1 MTPYA
6 DPQLEQSHMWEQNMA
21 GDARSKLIAEL
32 VSEFV
37 EERVRQFPTQVFDL
51 AAVKR
56 AVATAIKEGGAGFE
70 LMSGDDR
77 ALASLLDQHPFLV
90 RAKDRNTLAWRP
102 GLDKARPR

>member
-1 MTPYA
+1 
-6 DPQLEQSHMWEQNMA
+6 MA
-21 GDARSKLIAEL
+21 GDVRSKLIAEL

-56 AVATAIKEGGAGFE
+56 AVTLALKEGRTGLE

-90 RAKDRNTLAWRP
+90 RAKDRTTLAWKP
-102 GLDKARPR
+102 GLDKVRPR

>member
-1 MTPYA
+1 
-6 DPQLEQSHMWEQNMA
+6 MA

-56 AVATAIKEGGAGFE
+56 AVTMAFKEGGTGLE
-70 LMSGDDR
+70 LLSGDDR
-77 ALASLLDQHPFLV
+77 ALTSLLDQHPFLV
-90 RAKDRNTLAWRP
+90 RAKDRTTLAWKP

>member
-1 MTPYA
+1 
-6 DPQLEQSHMWEQNMA
+6 MA

-51 AAVKR
+51 AALKR
-56 AVATAIKEGGAGFE
+56 AVATALEEGGAGFE

-77 ALASLLDQHPFLV
+77 ALASLLDRHPFLV
-90 RAKDRNTLAWRP
+90 RAKDRTTLAWKP